1 MAEPD
6 KTREPAI
13 NRENKASA
21 MRWAIGLVV
30 VLAIGVAA
38 WLISNPRGEPVD
50 PAPQHEPGYEDQSD
64 VNQPPAVIPNQDP
77 AEPTAPPATSGAGTQ

>member
-21 MRWAIGLVV
+21 MRWAIGLVA

-38 WLISNPRGEPVD
+38 WLITNPGGEPID
-50 PAPQHEPGYEDQSD
+50 PAPQR
-64 VNQPPAVIPNQDP
+64 A
-77 AEPTAPPATSGAGTQ
+77 PTAGPAWAGFAALIARLL